1 MRARHCVP
9 LILATLVGLTG
20 CGAETAA
27 PALDPALEAAI
38 TTYREDG
45 AERALPEFQRLA
57 KEYAAIGKR
66 RDEAAAIHYIG
77 ESQWRLGD
85 FDRSRESLDRA
96 LAIETELRYRHGMGK
111 TLNSLG
117 LLEWDVGNY
126 DAAKARFRRAGMIA
140 RQVGDPKLEGASLNN
155 LGLIHDEL
163 GDYRTSLAQYD
174 QALEIYGEVDFP
186 RGVGDTLGNI
196 GGVHLLLGRYPE
208 ALDRYRSALSIS
220 ESLKSTP
227 SMSQDHGNI
236 GLCLLGLG
244 EIDEAIIHFDKAIR
258 LAKDAGMRQDEA
270 YWTRGKANA
279 LIQKG
284 AYDQGLEL
292 HKAALAVY
300 EEVEAQAEAVE
311 ALHDMGQLYF
321 LLGDLD
327 SAEQNFERALAVAN
341 SIGLAR
347 GITSNLIALGDL
359 QFRREQFAAARE
371 SYEKASSRASESGE
385 KYLLAAATLRLA
397 LVHREEERYDEAAN
411 ASQRAL
417 KAAREM
423 RSPGLEAEAL
433 LAFAEIERRRRRF
446 AGSLESYFAAEKA
459 IAPIGDPELLWQI
472 HYGRALARKSLG
484 DREGAEKSLVS
495 AIDMIEGVR
504 SRLREQRFR
513 AGYLQDKYEVY
524 VELVRLQLEL
534 GRADDAF
541 ITAERLRARN
551 YAEQLGGRSPSPLT
565 ADERRR
571 EDRLR
576 GRIRQLQN
584 ALTAELTQDA
594 PSSRQ
599 LAVTTMSQELVLA
612 EQEYQ
617 SFLDDRMA
625 VARGNANADSLPDMR
640 SVQAR
645 LRVGEALVEYVVGRD
660 GVIAFVITSDRSSA
674 KFLDVARAD
683 LNARIE
689 LLRDLLSRPAGRRW
703 LKPARSL
710 SAALI
715 EPIQAEGWLVGARQL
730 YVVPHGV
737 LNYLPFSLL
746 PDRRGGDEKLLLD
759 AYSVSFLPTAAML
772 LKEAGPAVSP
782 RTLLAMAPSRSR
794 LQHAPEEVRTIDEM
808 FRPHSRLLIGTQAT
822 ESKFKSLAGKYA
834 VVHLATHGQFNRL
847 NPLMSGVELEADGTE
862 DGLLQVHEVLGLSLS
877 ADLVTLSACDTAL
890 GSGYF
895 AEVPAGDEFIG
906 MTRAFLSAGS
916 ASVMATLWE
925 VDDLSS
931 VRLMQRFY
939 AHLNQPAMGADKALA
954 LARAQRE
961 FRADDRLAHPYYW
974 APFVVVGNATPAIIV
989 ESAT

>member
-1 MRARHCVP
+1 M
-9 LILATLVGLTG
+9 
-20 CGAETAA
+20 A
-27 PALDPALEAAI
+27 PSAPSRNSSAW
-38 TTYREDG
+38 RKSS
-45 AERALPEFQRLA
+45 RQS
-57 KEYAAIGKR
+57 GKR

-77 ESQWRLGD
+77 ESHWRLGN
-85 FDRSRESLDRA
+85 FDQARESLDRA
-96 LAIETELRYRHGMGK
+96 LTLETELRYRHGMGK

-117 LLEWDVGNY
+117 LLEWDLGNY

-155 LGLIHDEL
+155 LGLVHDEL

-196 GGVHLLLGRYPE
+196 GGVHLLLGRYQE
-208 ALDRYRSALSIS
+208 GLDRYREALSIS
-220 ESLKSTP
+220 ESMKSTA

-236 GLCLLGLG
+236 ALCLLGLG
-244 EIDEAIIHFDKAIR
+244 EIDAAIEHFDKAIR
-258 LAKDAGMRQDEA
+258 LARDAGMRQDEA
-270 YWTRGKANA
+270 YWTRGKATA

-284 AYDQGLEL
+284 AYDQGLVL
-292 HKAALAVY
+292 HKEALAVY

-327 SAEQNFERALAVAN
+327 SAEQNFERALAIAN

-359 QFRREQFAAARE
+359 QYRQDHLAAARE
-371 SYEKASSRASESGE
+371 SYEKAGSRAAESGE
-385 KYLLAAATLRLA
+385 KYLVAAATLRLA
-397 LVHREEERYDEAAN
+397 LVQREEKRFADSAAT
-411 ASQRAL
+411 ARRAL
-417 KAAREM
+417 ETARAM
-423 RSPGLEAEAL
+423 GSPSLQAEAY
-433 LAFAEIERRRRRF
+433 LAIAEIERRQRQF
-446 AGSLESYFAAEKA
+446 ASSLESYSAAAKA
-459 IAPIGDPELLWQI
+459 IESIGDPDLLWQI
-472 HYGRALARKSLG
+472 HFGRALAKKALG
-484 DREGAEKSLVS
+484 DREAAEKSLIA
-495 AIDMIEGVR
+495 AIDVIEGVR

-513 AGYLQDKYEVY
+513 AGYLQDKYDVY

-534 GRADDAF
+534 GRAEDAF

-551 YAEQLGGRSPSPLT
+551 YAEQLGGRSPAPLSG
-565 ADERRR
+565 DERHR

-584 ALTAELTQDA
+584 ALADELTQDA
-594 PSSRQ
+594 PTRRQ
-599 LAVTTMSQELVLA
+599 LAVATMSQELVLA

-625 VARGNANADSLPDMR
+625 ITHASPLAGSLPDVNG
-640 SVQAR
+640 VQSK
-645 LRVGEALVEYVVGRD
+645 LREGEALIEYVVGRD
-660 GVIAFVITSDRSSA
+660 GVVAFVITSDRAFA
-674 KFLDVARAD
+674 KLLDVARAD
-683 LNARIE
+683 LDARIE

-703 LKPARSL
+703 LEPARRL

-715 EPIQAEGWLVGARQL
+715 EPLQAEGWLAGVQQL

-746 PDRRGGDEKLLLD
+746 PDRRGSEEKLLID
-759 AYSVSFLPTAAML
+759 SYSVAFLPTAAVLMR
-772 LKEAGPAVSP
+772 EAGPTTNP

-794 LQHAPEEVRTIDEM
+794 LRHAPEEVRTIDVM
-808 FRPHSRLLIGTQAT
+808 FRPHSQLLIGAQAT
-822 ESKFKSLAGKYA
+822 ESKFKSLAGNYS
-834 VVHLATHGQFNRL
+834 VLHLATHGQFNRL
-847 NPLMSGVELEADGTE
+847 NPLMSGVELEADGAE
-862 DGLLQVHEVLGLSLS
+862 DGLLQVHEVLGLRLS

-939 AHLNQPAMGADKALA
+939 THLDRTGNGRRQGPR
-954 LARAQRE
+954 ARAGSTGIPR
-961 FRADDRLAHPYYW
+961 
-974 APFVVVGNATPAIIV
+974 G
-989 ESAT
+989 